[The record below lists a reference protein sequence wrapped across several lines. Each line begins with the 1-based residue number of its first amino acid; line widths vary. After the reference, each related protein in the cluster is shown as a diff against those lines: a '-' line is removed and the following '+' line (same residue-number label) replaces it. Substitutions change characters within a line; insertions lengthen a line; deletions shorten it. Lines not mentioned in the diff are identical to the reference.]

1 MFLFG
6 NISAAE
12 IDVGNKKTPQRI
24 KMTTNRFILQHS
36 NNYLV
41 PDREMSP
48 FAVISSPYSHSK
60 GAKLLKNLAQDRP
73 GKALQ
78 KAQDELCEKSS
89 ELKY

>member
-36 NNYLV
+36 NNY
-41 PDREMSP
+41 
-48 FAVISSPYSHSK
+48 IS
-60 GAKLLKNLAQDRP
+60 A
-73 GKALQ
+73 
-78 KAQDELCEKSS
+78 
-89 ELKY
+89 